1 MNAFQWNPATR
12 VGSSV
17 SICNIWWEIA
27 GWFSFYSISRGLSGE
42 QMQSNQQKM
51 IDFPTKPL
59 KCTIMNWSRKGRK
72 KILLAI
78 SVVLIQYTDFLYQFN
93 CEMSEKNRDI
103 MILSIKHHL
112 TFFVLFIRCFDLRF
126 NWRLYRSLSER
137 DIFLNFQ
144 QTSNNN
150 YFLLNLELVTR
161 FRRIIPSSW
170 FSVWKSLQHWRNRLS
185 WLNFRDKTR
194 EETIS
199 WEGNGVLHKT

>member
-1 MNAFQWNPATR
+1 MRNSR
-12 VGSSV
+12 MVL
-17 SICNIWWEIA
+17 
-27 GWFSFYSISRGLSGE
+27 SFYSISSGLSGE
-42 QMQSNQQKM
+42 QMQTNQQKR

-59 KCTIMNWSRKGRK
+59 VQLWVDHKKEERKASW
-72 KILLAI
+72 L

-103 MILSIKHHL
+103 MILSIEHHL

-126 NWRLYRSLSER
+126 NWKLYRSLSER

-150 YFLLNLELVTR
+150 HFLLNLELVTR